1 MPNAQAVAV
10 LHFSF
15 VGRNGVGAVS
25 VPGLQIGDLLTLY
38 STNWDPIVSTNVPF
52 LGTIGGSTIGV
63 VDTADE
69 IHQQYTTD
77 YSATT
82 FHLIVYRLIP

>member
-1 MPNAQAVAV
+1 MANAQAVAV

-15 VGRNGVGAVS
+15 TGRNGIGVVS
-25 VPGLQIGDLLTLY
+25 VPGLQAGDVLSLY
-38 STNWDPIVSTNVPF
+38 NSTWDPIVYTSVPF
-52 LGTIGGSTIGV
+52 VGTVGGSTIGV

-82 FHLIVYRLIP
+82 FHLLVSRLIP